1 MKYYLGIDLGGT
13 NIAVGVVDENFNI
26 VGRAT
31 RKTAVPRSADSI
43 ADDMA
48 GACFDA
54 VKNAGVEIGDIA
66 ACGIGSPGAV
76 DTVKGEVAVS
86 ENLGF
91 RHTPLVKMLKERV
104 GKEFYIENDANAA
117 AYGEFLAGAG
127 KGTKNF
133 IAITLGTGIGGGIIA
148 DGKIFTGG
156 NFGGAELGHTVICTG
171 GNYCNCGRHGCFE
184 AYASATALI
193 KRTKEEMQNH
203 KESIMWA
210 LCDGDIQKA
219 SGKTPFDAAE
229 KGDIT
234 AKQIIKDYQT
244 YLAAGVTNII
254 NIFQPEVLCIGGGV
268 SAQKENLIK
277 PVRDIVYAENYT
289 RNVLPNPKIT
299 VAELGNDAG
308 IIGAAMLYKLHE

>member
-1 MKYYLGIDLGGT
+1 MNYYLGIDLGGT
-13 NIAVGVVDENFNI
+13 NIAVGVVDEKFNI

-54 VKNAGVEIGDIA
+54 IKDAGLTVANIT
-66 ACGIGSPGAV
+66 ACGIGAPGAV
-76 DTVKGEVAVS
+76 DTKKGEVAVS

-91 RHTPLVKMLKERV
+91 SHTPLVKMLKERV

-156 NFGGAELGHTVICTG
+156 NFGGAELGHIVICTD
-171 GNYCNCGRHGCFE
+171 GNYCNCGRCGCFE

-193 KRTKEEMQNH
+193 KSTKEAMQNH
-203 KESIMWA
+203 KDSLMWS
-210 LCDGDIQKA
+210 LCDGDINKA
-219 SGKTPFDAAE
+219 NGKTPFAAAE
-229 KGDIT
+229 RGDI
-234 AKQIIKDYQT
+234 AAQKVIKNYVK
-244 YLAAGVTNII
+244 YLASGVTSII

-299 VAELGNDAG
+299 VATLGNDAG
-308 IIGAAMLYKLHE
+308 IIGAAMLYKLYE

>member
-1 MKYYLGIDLGGT
+1 MQYYLGIDLGGT

-54 VKNAGVEIGDIA
+54 VKNAGLEISDIS

-76 DTVKGEVAVS
+76 DVEIGEVAVS

-91 RHTPLVKMLKERV
+91 KHTPLVKMLNERV

-156 NFGGAELGHTVICTG
+156 NFGGAELGHIVICTG
-171 GNYCNCGRHGCFE
+171 GNYCTCGRHGCFE

-193 KRTKEEMQNH
+193 KKTKEEMQNH
-203 KESIMWA
+203 KESIMWS
-210 LCDGDIQKA
+210 LCDGDINKA
-219 SGKTPFDAAE
+219 NGKTPFDAAE
-229 KGDIT
+229 KGDAV

-289 RNVLPNPKIT
+289 RNVLPNPQIT
-299 VAELGNDAG
+299 VAQLGNDAG

>member
-26 VGRAT
+26 VGRAN

-54 VKNAGVEIGDIA
+54 VKDAGIEISNIT
-66 ACGIGSPGAV
+66 ACGIGAPGAV
-76 DTVKGEVAVS
+76 DTEKGEVAVS

-91 RHTPLVKMLKERV
+91 SHTPLVKMLKERM

-156 NFGGAELGHTVICTG
+156 NFGGAELGHIVICTD

-184 AYASATALI
+184 SYASATALI
-193 KRTKEEMQNH
+193 KSTKEAMQNN
-203 KESIMWA
+203 KDSLMWS
-210 LCDGDIQKA
+210 LCYGDIEKVN
-219 SGKTPFDAAE
+219 GKTPFDAAE
-229 KGDIT
+229 KGDV
-234 AKQIIKDYQT
+234 AAQKVIKNYVK
-244 YLAAGVTNII
+244 YLASGVTSII

-277 PVRDIVYAENYT
+277 PVRDIVYDENYT

-308 IIGAAMLYKLHE
+308 IIGAAMLYKLYE

>member
-1 MKYYLGIDLGGT
+1 
-13 NIAVGVVDENFNI
+13 
-26 VGRAT
+26 
-31 RKTAVPRSADSI
+31 
-43 ADDMA
+43 
-48 GACFDA
+48 
-54 VKNAGVEIGDIA
+54 
-66 ACGIGSPGAV
+66 
-76 DTVKGEVAVS
+76 
-86 ENLGF
+86 
-91 RHTPLVKMLKERV
+91 MLKSRV

-127 KGTKNF
+127 KGTQNF
-133 IAITLGTGIGGGIIA
+133 IAVTLGTGIGGGIIA

-193 KRTKEEMQNH
+193 RRTKEEMLNC
-203 KESIMWA
+203 KESLMWS
-210 LCDGDIQKA
+210 LCEGDIEKVN
-219 SGKTPFDAAE
+219 GKTPFDAAE
-229 KGDIT
+229 KGDVT
-234 AKQIIKDYQT
+234 AQKIIKDYQT

-277 PVRDIVYAENYT
+277 PVREIVYAENYT
-289 RNVLPNPKIT
+289 RNVLPNPQIT

-308 IIGAAMLYKLHE
+308 IIGAAMLFNLYK

>member
-13 NIAVGVVDENFNI
+13 NIAVGVVDEKFNI

-54 VKNAGVEIGDIA
+54 IKDAGLTASHIT
-66 ACGIGSPGAV
+66 ACGIGAPGAV
-76 DTVKGEVAVS
+76 DTKKGEVAVS

-91 RHTPLVKMLKERV
+91 SHTPLVKMLKERV

-156 NFGGAELGHTVICTG
+156 NFGGAELGHIVICTD
-171 GNYCNCGRHGCFE
+171 GNYCNCGRYGCFE
-184 AYASATALI
+184 TYASATALI
-193 KRTKEEMQNH
+193 KSTKEAMQNN
-203 KESIMWA
+203 KDSLMWS
-210 LCDGDIQKA
+210 LCDGDINKVN
-219 SGKTPFDAAE
+219 GKTPFTAAE
-229 KGDIT
+229 KGDI
-234 AKQIIKDYQT
+234 AAQKVIKNYVK
-244 YLAAGVTNII
+244 YLASGVTSII

-299 VAELGNDAG
+299 VATLGNDAG
-308 IIGAAMLYKLHE
+308 IIGAAMLYKLYE

>member
-13 NIAVGVVDENFNI
+13 NIAVGVVDENYNI

-31 RKTAVPRSADSI
+31 RKTAVPRSSESI

-48 GACFDA
+48 AACFDA
-54 VKNAGVEIGDIA
+54 VQNAGLKMDDIA

-76 DTVKGEVAVS
+76 DTKKGEVAVS

-91 RHTPLVKMLKERV
+91 RHTPLVEMLKSRV
-104 GKEFYIENDANAA
+104 GKAFYIENDANAA

-133 IAITLGTGIGGGIIA
+133 IAVTLGTGIGGGIIA

-156 NFGGAELGHTVICTG
+156 NFGGAELGHIVICTD

-193 KRTKEEMQNH
+193 RSTKEAMQKN
-203 KESIMWA
+203 KDSLMWK
-210 LCDGDIQKA
+210 LCDGDIEKVN
-219 SGKTPFDAAE
+219 GKTPFDAAE
-229 KGDIT
+229 QGDT
-234 AKQIIKDYQT
+234 AAQNVIDNYRK
-244 YLAAGVTNII
+244 YLAVGVTNII
-254 NIFQPEVLCIGGGV
+254 NIFQPEVLCIGGGI

-289 RNVLPNPKIT
+289 RNVLPNPQIL

-308 IIGAAMLYKLHE
+308 IIGAAMLFKLYE